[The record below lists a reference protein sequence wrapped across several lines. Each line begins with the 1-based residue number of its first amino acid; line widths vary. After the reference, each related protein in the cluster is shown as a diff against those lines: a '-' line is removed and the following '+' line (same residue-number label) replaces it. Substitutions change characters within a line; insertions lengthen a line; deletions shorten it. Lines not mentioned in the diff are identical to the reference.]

1 MTATLTC
8 ATGTLSPYT
17 PSAAQPWNRR
27 RAAHLFK
34 RLQFGASFQEIEDA
48 LAQNP
53 LDIVDAIIDEALNT
67 PLPTE
72 PDWADWALSDY
83 PPDQVSEYA
92 TQQVYETVSE
102 WLTGMYVGNF
112 RERLALFWHNH
123 FVTRIDDYNC
133 PSYMY
138 QYLTLLRQYGMGNF
152 RTFTYEMGK
161 TPAMLLFLNGVQ
173 NTRFEPNENYAREL
187 YELFTLGENNN
198 YTQTDIEETAR
209 ALTGWNGFTEPCAPI
224 DFRPNLH
231 DPGIKTIFGQTGNW
245 NYDDVHNILFT
256 HRQDEIATFICRKIY
271 THFVSHEP
279 DETIIAGMATTF
291 KNNNFEIAPVL
302 RQLFKS
308 EHFFDEAVLNV
319 HIKSP
324 VEMAIGYLK
333 EAEFPITDFY
343 DADLGY
349 NQLFINIYF
358 LTAQL
363 GQQLLNPPNVAGWEG
378 DTIWVNNATLTARWN
393 LSDLFLGATV
403 SQNNPSN
410 GTPLALTLV
419 NLARNISDIPNDPAF
434 VTELI
439 VDLFIPQ
446 GLQTPQ
452 DYEKATDAFKWE
464 VPENYFEDGS
474 WNLYWEDNIIA
485 GQMYSLLRYITRFP
499 EYQLS

>member
-1 MTATLTC
+1 
-8 ATGTLSPYT
+8 
-17 PSAAQPWNRR
+17 
-27 RAAHLFK
+27 
-34 RLQFGASFQEIEDA
+34 
-48 LAQNP
+48 
-53 LDIVDAIIDEALNT
+53 
-67 PLPTE
+67 
-72 PDWADWALSDY
+72 
-83 PPDQVSEYA
+83 
-92 TQQVYETVSE
+92 
-102 WLTGMYVGNF
+102 
-112 RERLALFWHNH
+112 
-123 FVTRIDDYNC
+123 
-133 PSYMY
+133 
-138 QYLTLLRQYGMGNF
+138 
-152 RTFTYEMGK
+152 
-161 TPAMLLFLNGVQ
+161 
-173 NTRFEPNENYAREL
+173 
-187 YELFTLGENNN
+187 
-198 YTQTDIEETAR
+198 
-209 ALTGWNGFTEPCAPI
+209 
-224 DFRPNLH
+224 
-231 DPGIKTIFGQTGNW
+231 
-245 NYDDVHNILFT
+245 
-256 HRQDEIATFICRKIY
+256 
-271 THFVSHEP
+271 
-279 DETIIAGMATTF
+279 
-291 KNNNFEIAPVL
+291 
-302 RQLFKS
+302 
-308 EHFFDEAVLNV
+308 
-319 HIKSP
+319 
-324 VEMAIGYLK
+324 MAIGYLK